1 MLQLVP
7 IVLQQHEEEGGQR
20 WHQPRQGVRC
30 EKDKVPCL
38 MLASDAA
45 PLFTLHARPGTCH
58 PISHRRLAREP
69 VVLNREGGS
78 SAAMA
83 VDGGRRSRRKTD
95 AENKGDGHK
104 GQEDGSMDP
113 YAQFHPLFILPS
125 KQQPIGRGTSC
136 PHRMLYIPRR

>member
-7 IVLQQHEEEGGQR
+7 IVLQQHEEGEQL
-20 WHQPRQGVRC
+20 WHQPRQGVRR
-30 EKDKVPCL
+30 EKDKVPRL

-45 PLFTLHARPGTCH
+45 PLFTLHARPGACH

-83 VDGGRRSRRKTD
+83 VDGGRRSWRKTD

-104 GQEDGSMDP
+104 GQEDESMDP
-113 YAQFHPLFILPS
+113 YAQFHPLFILPR
-125 KQQPIGRGTSC
+125 KWQPIGRGTSC
-136 PHRMLYIPRR
+136 PHRMLCIPRR